1 MHPSTTMSSSQRPAP
16 KHLFARIG
24 LFLLIASG
32 LASQQL
38 VAQTPPNTATISGVV
53 SNVST
58 QQFLTDAEVRVVGT
72 KISALTDRDGSY
84 TLRNLAPGT
93 YQLEVSYTGLDTEK
107 RSVTVAAGQNAK
119 EEFNLNSGI
128 YKLDK
133 FIVASEAEGNAAQIN
148 KQKKADYFMES
159 VSADSLGSVPDGNLG
174 EFLRYVPGL
183 QVNYVNADAST
194 VSMRG
199 QEADAT
205 AFTFDG
211 QIPAAA
217 GTPPRSSTGSSD
229 ASSRAFEFNSTTI
242 NNIESIEVYKAPTP
256 WMAPA
261 SGGVVNA
268 VTRNAFLQKGR
279 RFSTA
284 LTFSANSE
292 MMHWEMDG
300 PGSRKTQRFKPG
312 VTLNYSEALL
322 HNTLGVSLS
331 YQETNS
337 INPSHNYGMTYSP
350 FVGGTAAV
358 PLTDDSR
365 FNVNTFT
372 LVDGPQAKN
381 RRNMGMNLD
390 YRLGAHTVLKLNT
403 SYNSYLSQNRGHT
416 FRVKPGT
423 IDAASTTTDAI
434 IRNAGVDVF
443 DDYSDQV
450 GEAFGYVGA
459 VEHKFGPWKINYS
472 ANYSKSDSHVTDL
485 PAMIQSVQYNL
496 VAADGVVVHMTARP
510 DVPAPVT
517 MVQTAGPDLYDLA
530 SYKNTTN
537 GLSLQTSPRFQ
548 NDRTWNLKAD
558 VVRNFSEFRMPFDIH
573 VGTSLYQL
581 HRRKTA
587 GQIVLNFVGPDGI
600 AATGDEILPA
610 SLFNDTTYG
619 DKFLYGIRTPPL
631 LDPYKVAVYMKQN
644 PLAMQDLQGTNIQR
658 QRANAQKM
666 EQDITSAYAASTI
679 KVTNKL
685 TVLTGVRF
693 EQTENFVRG
702 AIRINSLGVGLP
714 NNSKQFFDAIYSQ
727 TQRATSK
734 YTDYFP
740 NLQTTYRFTDDIIL
754 RAALTRSMRRPDVQ
768 QILPNTTINDTSTPG
783 SVTVNN
789 ASLKPQYSRNI
800 DVGLDIFTRPSGN
813 IKIGW
818 FKKTI
823 SSSIL
828 TERTTIDAGSDNGFD
843 GQYAGYT
850 LNTQENGGKGQYQG
864 FEGSIRQQLQPF
876 LGKLPLALQ
885 NWVFNMS
892 YTYNTE
898 AQRQNA
904 AGVMTKPLAPGY
916 YKSTSN
922 YELAYTTPTTRFGKL
937 YIDVR
942 TSIQPKAIRTLPST
956 TDLRPVFEARH
967 QRWDATTRWDFNRNY
982 SLEFVAGNITDD
994 SFQDTFQGGRET
1006 SRRTF
1011 GTTYLLTFRANLADM
1026 RMPFMKN

>member
-1 MHPSTTMSSSQRPAP
+1 MTPTISRHVCALRGRLSARIAL
-16 KHLFARIG
+16 LFALVFNCSVVLPQLAAQAG
-24 LFLLIASG
+24 NASIAG
-32 LASQQL
+32 A
-38 VAQTPPNTATISGVV
+38 V
-53 SNVST
+53 SNAGT
-58 QQFLTDAEVRVVGT
+58 RQFLNEAEVRIAGT
-72 KISALTDRDGSY
+72 KTSTLTDRDGSFA
-84 TLRNLAPGT
+84 LRNLAPGT
-93 YQLEVSYTGLDTEK
+93 YQLEISYTGLDVEK
-107 RSVTVAAGQNAK
+107 RTVTVTAGETSHQDF
-119 EEFNLNSGI
+119 ELTTGI

-133 FIVASEAEGNAAQIN
+133 FVVAAEVEGNAAEIN

-159 VSADSLGSVPDGNLG
+159 VSADSLGTVPDGNLG

-183 QVNYVNADAST
+183 QINYVNADAST

-205 AFTFDG
+205 AVTFDG

-279 RFSTA
+279 RFSAAT
-284 LTFSANSE
+284 TFSANSE
-292 MMHWEMDG
+292 MLRWEIAG
-300 PGSRKTQRFKPG
+300 PGQRNTERFKPG
-312 VTLNYSEALL
+312 ISLNYSEALL
-322 HNTLGVSLS
+322 QNTLGLSLS
-331 YQETNS
+331 YSDTNS

-350 FVGGTAAV
+350 FVNGTAAV

-372 LVDGPQAKN
+372 LVDGPQAKH
-381 RRNMGMNLD
+381 RRNLGVNLD

-403 SYNSYLSQNRGHT
+403 AYNYYLSQNRSHT

-450 GEAFGYVGA
+450 GQSYGYVGA

-472 ANYSKSDSHVTDL
+472 ANYSKSDSRVTDL

-496 VAADGVVVHMTARP
+496 VAADAVVVHMTARP

-517 MVQTAGPDLYDLA
+517 MVQTGGPDLYDLA

-558 VVRNFSEFRMPFDIH
+558 IVRNFSEFRFPFDIR
-573 VGTSLYQL
+573 VGAALYQL
-581 HRRKTA
+581 HRRKQA
-587 GQIVLNFVGPDGI
+587 GQIVLNFVGPDGV
-600 AATGDEILPA
+600 ATTGDEVLPA

-644 PLAMQDLQGTNIQR
+644 PLAMQDIQGTNIQR
-658 QRANAQKM
+658 QRVNTQKM
-666 EQDITSAYAASTI
+666 EQDITSTYAASTI
-679 KVTNKL
+679 KATTKL
-685 TVLTGVRF
+685 TILTGVRF
-693 EQTENFVRG
+693 EQTENYVRG

-740 NLQTTYRFTDDIIL
+740 NLQTTYRFTDNVIF

-768 QILPNTTINDTSTPG
+768 QILPNTTVNDTATVP

-789 ASLKPQYSRNI
+789 AGLKPQYSRNI

-813 IKIGW
+813 VKIGW
-818 FKKTI
+818 FKKTLTNA
-823 SSSIL
+823 IL
-828 TERTTIDAGSDNGFD
+828 TDQSTVPVGADNGFD
-843 GQYAGYT
+843 GQYAGYL

-864 FEGSIRQQLQPF
+864 FEGSVRQQLQPF
-876 LGKLPLALQ
+876 LKKLPLALQ
-885 NWVFNMS
+885 NWVVNLS

-904 AGVMTKPLAPGY
+904 SGVWTKPLAPGF
-916 YKSTSN
+916 YKTASSA
-922 YELAYTTPTTRFGKL
+922 EISYTTPTTRFGRL
-937 YIDVR
+937 YVDVR
-942 TSIQPKAIRTLPST
+942 TSIQPKAIRTLPTT

-967 QRWDATTRWDFNRNY
+967 QRWDATARWDINRSY
-982 SLEFVAGNITDD
+982 SVEFVAANITDD
-994 SFQDTFQGGRET
+994 SFLDTFQGGRET

-1011 GTTYLLTFRANLADM
+1011 GTNYLLTFRANLDQLKL
-1026 RMPFMKN
+1026 PFLDR